1 MDNRP
6 IGIFDSGVGGITI
19 LKEIQKRLPN
29 ENYIYLGDTK
39 NFPYGEKNREEI
51 IKFAIQNV
59 EYLIKKNV
67 KIIVIACGTATSQA
81 IDILQQKFE
90 IPIIGII
97 KPTVEYIKE
106 KEYKEVGVIA
116 TEGTIRSGE
125 WERQLRKNI
134 SNINVINKACP
145 MLATIAEE
153 GRATGIE
160 GRNAIK
166 EYMKSFK
173 EKKIN
178 KIILGCTHFPI
189 YEQVIRDELK
199 YDVELINTGKTVAKY
214 LEEYLNEKELYTQS
228 KKGNIKIELTKK
240 EIAGAEEMRAF
251 LAELPHAYYDE
262 NILHSV
268 LLSQMKDYDTCME
281 AVEAFLPHIDNWAVC
296 DCLSPKAFAV
306 HKPELLENIREWA
319 KSEHVYTCRFGLEM
333 LMTHF
338 LDDDFKPEY
347 LELPADVKNCV

>member
-6 IGIFDSGVGGITI
+6 IGIFDSGVGGITV

-81 IDILQQKFE
+81 IEILQNKFE
-90 IPIIGII
+90 IPIMGII
-97 KPTVEYIKE
+97 EPTVEYVKNKNYNKI
-106 KEYKEVGVIA
+106 GVIA
-116 TEGTIRSGE
+116 TEGTIRNGA
-125 WERQLRKNI
+125 WENKLKEKIQNI
-134 SNINVINKACP
+134 EVINKACP

-153 GRATGIE
+153 GRATGEE
-160 GRNAIK
+160 GRKAIK
-166 EYMKSFK
+166 EYMKPFK

-199 YDVELINTGKTVAKY
+199 YEVELINTGKMVADELKHY
-214 LEEYLNEKELYTQS
+214 VELNNLKSNFEKSLL
-228 KKGNIKIELTKK
+228 KIELTKEEEK
-240 EIAGAEEMRAF
+240 FEEITK
-251 LAELPHAYYDE
+251 
-262 NILHSV
+262 NIL
-268 LLSQMKDYDTCME
+268 Q
-281 AVEAFLPHIDNWAVC
+281 NQ
-296 DCLSPKAFAV
+296 
-306 HKPELLENIREWA
+306 
-319 KSEHVYTCRFGLEM
+319 
-333 LMTHF
+333 
-338 LDDDFKPEY
+338 
-347 LELPADVKNCV
+347 